1 MSALKDLLKSF
12 DKPVGLDR
20 PIGLTG
26 LDIALANYFNTHQ
39 ASDDPR
45 HLWLAALTSYQWGRG
60 HACLDL
66 NALQLQ
72 ANALLGWNDEQIAA
86 LPENLSAGASSLPWI
101 QGDSS
106 PMVLVNDAQGDRLY
120 LRRAWAAEQSIRQH
134 ILQRI
139 NLPITEPADL
149 KIQLDTLFGKDTSMQ
164 RIACEVAAKNRI
176 TLITGGP
183 GTGKTTTVVK
193 LLALLIN
200 TSQDTLKIHLAAPT
214 GKAAARLTESIT
226 NALPLMP
233 AAVQSRIPTQ
243 TQTLHRLLRSNS
255 RDTRVHSLAT
265 DVVVVDEA
273 SMVDLEMMARLL
285 ASVPPT
291 ARLILLGDKDQL
303 ASVEAGAV
311 MSQLCTGELLRA
323 QTVTLTH
330 SHRFD
335 ATSGIGQWAQAVNA
349 DNQNNAE
356 AIQSLWN
363 AAPDWLSTLQTST
376 FEDGKG
382 KQSSELTNP
391 LHQVT
396 RLQLPNAHDTKL
408 APALGH
414 GWRRWLSLLNEHRAD
429 RSDHTAACTDS
440 QANDLLKAFNEFS
453 VLCAVREGPF
463 GITQLNTHIEK
474 ALGFAASAWYVGRP
488 VMVTRNDYALEL
500 MNGDVGICL
509 PGPNGVLRVAFP
521 GLSGSIR
528 WIVPSR
534 LDSLETVFAMTVHK
548 SQGSEFQHVLLVV
561 PAHDSPV
568 LTRELVYTGLTRAR
582 EDLTIWAPRKEVLLQ
597 ACSRR
602 VLRSGGLGAR

>member
-12 DKPVGLDR
+12 DKPMGLDKPVGLN
-20 PIGLTG
+20 G
-26 LDIALANYFNTHQ
+26 LDISLANYFNTHQ

-66 NALQLQ
+66 SALQSQ

-86 LPENLSAGASSLPWI
+86 LPENLSAGAPSLPWI

-106 PMVLVNDAQGDRLY
+106 PMVLVQDVQSDRLY
-120 LRRAWAAEQSIRQH
+120 LRRAWNAEQSIRQH

-139 NLPITEPADL
+139 SLPIAEPANL
-149 KIQLDTLFGKDTSMQ
+149 KIQLDTLFGTDTSMQ
-164 RIACEVAAKNRI
+164 RVACEVAAKNRI

-193 LLALLIN
+193 LLALLIA

-214 GKAAARLTESIT
+214 GKAAARLTDSIT
-226 NALPLMP
+226 NALAHMP
-233 AAVQSRIPTQ
+233 AEVQSRIPTQ

-255 RDTRVHSLAT
+255 RDTRVHQLAT

-285 ASVPPT
+285 TSVPPT

-349 DNQNNAE
+349 NNQNNVAAVQE
-356 AIQSLWN
+356 LWN
-363 AAPDWLSTLQTST
+363 AAPDWLSTVQTNT
-376 FEDGKG
+376 FEDGKSG
-382 KQSSELTNP
+382 SELTSP
-391 LHQVT
+391 MHKVT
-396 RLQLPNAHDTKL
+396 RLQLPNAHDVKL
-408 APALGH
+408 AHALRH
-414 GWRRWLSLLNEHRAD
+414 GWRHWLSLLNEYRAD
-429 RSDHTAACTDS
+429 ISEQTSACTDS
-440 QANDLLKAFNEFS
+440 QANNLLKAFSEFS
-453 VLCAVREGPF
+453 VLCALREGPF
-463 GITQLNTHIEK
+463 GVTQLNAHIEK
-474 ALGFAASAWYVGRP
+474 ALGFTSAAWYVGRP

-509 PGPNGVLRVAFP
+509 PGPNSVLRVAFP
-521 GLSGSIR
+521 SLSGSVR

-534 LDSLETVFAMTVHK
+534 LDSVETVFAMTVHK
-548 SQGSEFQHVLLVV
+548 SQGSEFKHVLLVV
-561 PAHDSPV
+561 PVQDSTV

-602 VLRSGGLGAR
+602 VLRSGGLGAG

>member
-12 DKPVGLDR
+12 NKPVGLDKPVGLN
-20 PIGLTG
+20 G
-26 LDIALANYFNTHQ
+26 LDISLANYFNTHQ
-39 ASDDPR
+39 ASHDPR

-66 NALQLQ
+66 SALQLQ
-72 ANALLGWNDEQIAA
+72 ARALLGWNDEQIAA
-86 LPENLSAGASSLPWI
+86 LPENLSAGAPSLPWI

-106 PMVLVNDAQGDRLY
+106 PMVLVQDVHGDRLY
-120 LRRAWAAEQSIRQH
+120 LRRAWNAEQSIRQH

-139 NLPITEPADL
+139 SLPIAEPANL
-149 KIQLDTLFGKDTSMQ
+149 KIQLDTLFGTDTSMQ
-164 RIACEVAAKNRI
+164 RVACEVAAKNRI

-193 LLALLIN
+193 LLALLIA
-200 TSQDTLKIHLAAPT
+200 TSHDTLKIHLAAPT
-214 GKAAARLTESIT
+214 GKAAARLTDSIT
-226 NALPLMP
+226 NALAHMP
-233 AAVQSRIPTQ
+233 AEVQSRIPTQ

-255 RDTRVHSLAT
+255 RDTRVHQLAT

-349 DNQNNAE
+349 NNQNNVAAVQE
-356 AIQSLWN
+356 LWN
-363 AAPDWLSTLQTST
+363 AAPDWLSTVQTNT
-376 FEDGKG
+376 FEDGKSG
-382 KQSSELTNP
+382 SELTSP
-391 LHQVT
+391 MHKVT
-396 RLQLPNAHDTKL
+396 RLQLPNAHDVKL
-408 APALGH
+408 APALRH
-414 GWRRWLSLLNEHRAD
+414 GWRHWLSLLNEYRAD
-429 RSDHTAACTDS
+429 ISEQTSACTDS
-440 QANDLLKAFNEFS
+440 QANNLLKAFSEFS

-463 GITQLNTHIEK
+463 GVIQLNAHIEK
-474 ALGFAASAWYVGRP
+474 ALGFTSAAWYVGRP

-509 PGPNGVLRVAFP
+509 PGPNSVLRVAFP
-521 GLSGSIR
+521 SLSGSVR

-534 LDSLETVFAMTVHK
+534 LDSVETVFAMTVHK
-548 SQGSEFQHVLLVV
+548 SQGSEFKHVLLVV
-561 PAHDSPV
+561 PVQDSTV

-602 VLRSGGLGAR
+602 VLRSGGLGAG

>member
-12 DKPVGLDR
+12 DKPMGLDKPVGLN
-20 PIGLTG
+20 G
-26 LDIALANYFNTHQ
+26 LDISLANYFNTHQ

-66 NALQLQ
+66 SALQSQ
-72 ANALLGWNDEQIAA
+72 ANALMGWNDEQIAA
-86 LPENLSAGASSLPWI
+86 LPENLSAGAPSLPWI

-106 PMVLVNDAQGDRLY
+106 PMVLVQDVQSDRLY
-120 LRRAWAAEQSIRQH
+120 LRRAWNAEQSIREH

-139 NLPITEPADL
+139 SLPIAEPANL
-149 KIQLDTLFGKDTSMQ
+149 KIQLDTLFGTDTSMQ
-164 RIACEVAAKNRI
+164 RVACEVAAKNRI

-193 LLALLIN
+193 LLALLIA

-214 GKAAARLTESIT
+214 GKAAARLTDSIT
-226 NALPLMP
+226 NALAHMP
-233 AAVQSRIPTQ
+233 AEVQSRIPTQ

-255 RDTRVHSLAT
+255 RDTRVHQLAT

-349 DNQNNAE
+349 NNQNNVAAVQE
-356 AIQSLWN
+356 LWN
-363 AAPDWLSTLQTST
+363 AAPDWLSTVQTNT
-376 FEDGKG
+376 FEDGKSG
-382 KQSSELTNP
+382 SELTSP
-391 LHQVT
+391 MHKVT
-396 RLQLPNAHDTKL
+396 RLQLPNAHDVKL
-408 APALGH
+408 AHALRH
-414 GWRRWLSLLNEHRAD
+414 GWRHWLSLLNEYRAD
-429 RSDHTAACTDS
+429 ISEQTSACTDS
-440 QANDLLKAFNEFS
+440 QANNLLKAFSEFS

-463 GITQLNTHIEK
+463 GVIQLNAHIEK
-474 ALGFAASAWYVGRP
+474 ALGFTSAAWYVGRP

-509 PGPNGVLRVAFP
+509 PGPNSVLRVAFP
-521 GLSGSIR
+521 SLSGSVR

-534 LDSLETVFAMTVHK
+534 LDSVETVFAMTVHK
-548 SQGSEFQHVLLVV
+548 SQGSEFKHVLLVV
-561 PAHDSPV
+561 PVQDSTV

-602 VLRSGGLGAR
+602 VLRSGGLGAG

>member
-12 DKPVGLDR
+12 DKPVQLDR
-20 PIGLTG
+20 SVGLTS
-26 LDIALANYFNTHQ
+26 LDIALANYFNTQQ

-66 NALQLQ
+66 HALQSQ
-72 ANALLGWNDEQIAA
+72 ANALLGWNDEQISV
-86 LPENLSAGASSLPWI
+86 LPDNLSAGASSLPWI

-139 NLPITEPADL
+139 NLPIKEPADL
-149 KIQLDTLFGKDTSMQ
+149 KTQLDTLFGKDTSMQ
-164 RIACEVAAKNRI
+164 RVACEVATKNRI

-193 LLALLIN
+193 LLALLIR
-200 TSQDTLKIHLAAPT
+200 TSLDTLKIHLAAPT
-214 GKAAARLTESIT
+214 GKAAARLTESIA

-233 AAVQSRIPTQ
+233 VAEQSRIPNQ

-255 RDTRVHSLAT
+255 RDTRVHQLAT

-285 ASVPPT
+285 ASVPPS

-335 ATSGIGQWAQAVNA
+335 TTSGIGQWAQAVNA
-349 DNQNNAE
+349 DNQNNTG

-363 AAPDWLSTLQTST
+363 AAPDWLSILQTGT
-376 FEDGKG
+376 FEEHKG
-382 KQSSELTNP
+382 KQGPESTSP
-391 LHQVT
+391 LHRVS
-396 RLQLPNAHDTKL
+396 RLQLPNAHDAKL
-408 APALGH
+408 TPALRH
-414 GWRRWLSLLNEHRAD
+414 GWRPWLSLLNEHR
-429 RSDHTAACTDS
+429 SDISGQTAACTDS
-440 QANDLLKAFNEFS
+440 QANELLTAFSEFS

-463 GITQLNTHIEK
+463 GVTQLNTQIEK
-474 ALGFAASAWYVGRP
+474 SLGFNPATWYVGRP
-488 VMVTRNDYALEL
+488 IMVTRNDYALEL

-521 GLSGSIR
+521 GLSGSVR

-534 LDSLETVFAMTVHK
+534 LDSVETVFAMTVHK
-548 SQGSEFQHVLLVV
+548 SQGSEFKHVLLVV
-561 PAHDSPV
+561 PAQDSPV
-568 LTRELVYTGLTRAR
+568 LTRELIYTGLTRAR

-602 VLRSGGLGAR
+602 VLRSGGLGAG

>member
-12 DKPVGLDR
+12 DKPMGLDKPVGLN
-20 PIGLTG
+20 G
-26 LDIALANYFNTHQ
+26 LDISLANYFNTHQ

-66 NALQLQ
+66 SALQSQ

-86 LPENLSAGASSLPWI
+86 LPENLSAGAPSLPWI

-106 PMVLVNDAQGDRLY
+106 PMVLVQDVQSDRLY
-120 LRRAWAAEQSIRQH
+120 LRRAWNAEQSIRQH

-139 NLPITEPADL
+139 SLPIAEPANL
-149 KIQLDTLFGKDTSMQ
+149 KIQLDTLFGTDTSMQ
-164 RIACEVAAKNRI
+164 RVACEVAAKNRI

-193 LLALLIN
+193 LLALLIA
-200 TSQDTLKIHLAAPT
+200 TSHDTLKIHLAAPT
-214 GKAAARLTESIT
+214 GKAAARLTDSIT
-226 NALPLMP
+226 NALAHMP
-233 AAVQSRIPTQ
+233 AEVQSRIPTQ

-255 RDTRVHSLAT
+255 RDTRVHQLAT

-349 DNQNNAE
+349 NNQNNVAAVQE
-356 AIQSLWN
+356 LWN
-363 AAPDWLSTLQTST
+363 AAPDWLSTVQTNT
-376 FEDGKG
+376 FEDGKSG
-382 KQSSELTNP
+382 SELTSP
-391 LHQVT
+391 MHKVT
-396 RLQLPNAHDTKL
+396 RLQLPNAHDVKL
-408 APALGH
+408 AHALRH
-414 GWRRWLSLLNEHRAD
+414 GWRHWLSLLNEYRAD
-429 RSDHTAACTDS
+429 ISEQTSACTDS
-440 QANDLLKAFNEFS
+440 QANNLLKAFSEFS

-463 GITQLNTHIEK
+463 GVIQLNAHIEK
-474 ALGFAASAWYVGRP
+474 ALGFTSAAWYVGRP

-509 PGPNGVLRVAFP
+509 PGPNSVLRVAFP
-521 GLSGSIR
+521 SLSGSVR

-534 LDSLETVFAMTVHK
+534 LDSVETVFAMTVHK
-548 SQGSEFQHVLLVV
+548 SQGSEFKHVLLVV
-561 PAHDSPV
+561 PVQDSTV

-602 VLRSGGLGAR
+602 VLRSGGLGAG